1 MNVYTT
7 DNIRNVVLLGHG
19 GCGKTS
25 LAEAMAYLTGAI
37 SRMGRVED
45 KNTVSDYR
53 KEEQKRQFSIGMSVV
68 PVEWNQTKINI
79 LDTPGYFDF
88 VGEVEAAV
96 SAADGAIICV
106 SGKEGIE
113 AGTKKAWEICEKYH
127 LPRIF
132 FVTDMDIDNASFR
145 QVVAD
150 LKALY
155 GKKIAPFHLPIRQDT
170 KFIGYINVIS
180 RSGHKWKS
188 DGTVEPFAI
197 PEYSYANMN
206 LCREALVEAV
216 AETSEEFMERYFEGD
231 EFSEAEIRA
240 ALKQNVAEGSVIPI
254 TMGSSVLVQGVYT
267 LLDDIVKYLPSPLKR
282 TCAGIHMRTHE
293 LFEANYDFYKAKSA
307 YIFKTIVD
315 PFIGKYSFVKVCS
328 GVLKAGDQIYNY
340 DKELEDKIGKLY
352 VMRGSRA
359 IEVSELHAGDIG
371 AIGMLFKA
379 RTGDTLS
386 TKQVPITFAK
396 TEFSLPYTYMRYR
409 AVNKGDEDKISQALQ
424 KLTHEDRTMRYVND
438 TVNRQLLL
446 YGMGDLHIEVLAS
459 RLQQEFRV
467 SVSLEKPKVGYRET
481 ITGASDV
488 ESKYKKQSGGHGQYA
503 HVKMQFSPSGNP
515 DEPFTFSQTVVGGS
529 VPKSYFPAVEKGLEE
544 SVKKGPLA
552 GYPAVGVKA
561 VLYDGSYH
569 SVDSSEM
576 AFKMAAI
583 QAFKDGFMKAGP
595 VLLEPVMTLYVQAP
609 DAYTGEIMS
618 DLNRRRG
625 RVVNMLPFGNSAQE
639 ITAEIPESELYG
651 YCTRLRSITGGT
663 GDYRYEFVRYERC
676 PQEIQDKVIAEA

>member
-25 LAEAMAYLTGAI
+25 LTEAMAYLTGAV
-37 SRMGRVED
+37 SRMGKVTD
-45 KNTVSDYR
+45 GNTVSDYR
-53 KEEQKRQFSIGMSVV
+53 KEEQKRQFSIGLSVV
-68 PVEWNQTKINI
+68 PVEWNQTKINL
-79 LDTPGYFDF
+79 LDAPGYFDF

-96 SAADGAIICV
+96 SAADGAVICV
-106 SGKEGIE
+106 SGKEGVE
-113 AGTKKAWEICEKYH
+113 AGTKKAWELCEKYH

-150 LKALY
+150 LKELY
-155 GKKIAPFHLPIRQDT
+155 GKKIAPFHLPIRQSG

-180 RSGHKWKS
+180 RSGHRWKP
-188 DGTVEPFAI
+188 DGTVEPFDI
-197 PEYSYANMN
+197 PEYSLANMN
-206 LCREALVEAV
+206 LCRDALVEAV
-216 AETSEEFMERYFEGD
+216 AETSEEFMERYFSGD

-282 TCAGIHMRTHE
+282 TCAGINMRTHE

-315 PFIGKYSFVKVCS
+315 PFVGKYSFIKVCS
-328 GVLKAGDQIYNY
+328 GVIKAGDIVYNL
-340 DKELEDKIGKLY
+340 DKDQEEKLSKLY
-352 VMRGSRA
+352 VMRGSKA
-359 IEVSELHAGDIG
+359 MEVPELHAGDIG
-371 AIGMLFKA
+371 AIGNLFKA
-379 RTGDTLS
+379 RTGDTIS
-386 TKQVPITFAK
+386 TKQTPVSYAR
-396 TEFSLPYTYMRYR
+396 TEFSVPYTYMRYR

-438 TVNRQLLL
+438 AANRQLLL
-446 YGMGDLHIEVLAS
+446 YGMGDMHIEVLAS
-459 RLQQEFRV
+459 RLLQEYRV
-467 SVSLEKPKVGYRET
+467 EVTLEKPKVAYKET

-488 ESKYKKQSGGHGQYA
+488 EAKYKKQSGGHGQYG
-503 HVKMQFSPSGNP
+503 HVKIKFSPSGNL
-515 DEPFTFSQTVVGGS
+515 DEPYTFSQTVVGGS

-552 GYPAVGVKA
+552 GYPVVGVSA

-583 QAFKDGFMKAGP
+583 QAFKDGFLKAKP
-595 VLLEPVMTLYVQAP
+595 VLLEPVMTLSVQVP
-609 DAYTGEIMS
+609 DSYTGDILG

-625 RVVNMLPFGNSAQE
+625 RVVGMAPTGNGSQE
-639 ITAEIPESELYG
+639 ITAEIPEGELYG
-651 YCTRLRSITGGT
+651 YCTRLRALTGGA
-663 GDYRYEFVRYERC
+663 GDYRYEFARYERC
-676 PQEIQDKVIAEA
+676 PQEVQDRVLAES